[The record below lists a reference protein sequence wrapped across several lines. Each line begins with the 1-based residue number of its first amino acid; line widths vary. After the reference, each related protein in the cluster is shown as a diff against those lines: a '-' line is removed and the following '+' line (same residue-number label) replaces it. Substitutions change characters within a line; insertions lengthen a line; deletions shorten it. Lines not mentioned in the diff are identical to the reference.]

1 MSASTPG
8 GPTIP
13 KSRVFDVIVVG
24 TGAGG
29 GTAMKM
35 LCEGGLK
42 VLALNSGPR
51 TQPATDYR
59 MHRQVYDLKYRG
71 WGDPWPRGA
80 SKSRT
85 VADMGQSSFVSA
97 AALRGARRNRA
108 GAAPCRS
115 QAGRSSGARN

>member
-1 MSASTPG
+1 MSKVTAAKPV
-8 GPTIP
+8 
-13 KSRVFDVIVVG
+13 VFDVIVVG

-59 MHRQVYDLKYRG
+59 MHRQVFDLKYRG
-71 WGDPWPRGA
+71 FGDPL
-80 SKSRT
+80 
-85 VADMGQSSFVSA
+85 
-97 AALRGARRNRA
+97 AL
-108 GAAPCRS
+108 
-115 QAGRSSGARN
+115 AGRAHQERYSVEESEYNEGPHLWEHDIAYSNGAGTD